1 LAGHPPKI
9 VKIKLAIL
17 PGIDSIAQLV
27 RYLGIPWHGKSSSEL
42 GSVMI

>member
-1 LAGHPPKI
+1 MSSDKMLKI
-9 VKIKLAIL
+9 GLAI
-17 PGIDSIAQLV
+17 PAKGPSILRLV